1 MSILEWIENL
11 DTNQK
16 KILFV
21 YGDIGSGKYYYLK
34 TNLKK
39 YEIRTFNYIDFYSSK
54 DIVKVILNINNFN
67 NLNYMINGNKK
78 PIIIIKEIEF
88 IKSSYIKN
96 ILKLLN
102 IKKNKNQKINV
113 PIILIGSGKCIKKI
127 KDLKDSCD
135 IIKFEINKKEIKNYI
150 KKKFKKIP
158 IKNMYI
164 KNNYNQNKINLIY
177 DFLNNNKKNIHNI
190 DILIKNLDY
199 NIELYDNV
207 KELLVKKKNIKDVL
221 KYYHLE
227 KILLP
232 LLIHE
237 NYRTFIL
244 KNIKKKEDQPKCI
257 KLIANNLMKSDMINE
272 YIFNNHVWNI
282 QDLFAILNCQYTSYI
297 INTKFENKS
306 KITIPKLNYTKIL
319 TKNSMIFSNFNQYK
333 ILLHKIKYIHNFD
346 QILIEYLNKNLL
358 IFLLNNTYY
367 GLEYLNKLNLDNKDL
382 LKIIKFSKIYHISED
397 NLKNKSIILKKL
409 KGLKK

>member
-11 DTNQK
+11 DTNKK
-16 KILFV
+16 KILFI
-21 YGDIGSGKYYYLK
+21 YGDVGSGKYYYLK
-34 TNLKK
+34 NNLNN
-39 YEIRTFNYIDFYSSK
+39 YEIRTFSYIDFYSNK
-54 DIVKVILNINNFN
+54 DIIKIILNINNFN
-67 NLNYMINGNKK
+67 NLFYMINKNKK
-78 PIIIIKEIEF
+78 PIIIIKEVEF

-135 IIKFEINKKEIKNYI
+135 IIKFEVNQKEIKNDI
-150 KKKFKKIP
+150 KKKFKKFH
-158 IKNMYI
+158 IKNIYL

-177 DFLNNNKKNIHNI
+177 NFLNNNNKNNLKII
-190 DILIKNLDY
+190 IKNLDY

-207 KELLVKKKNIKDVL
+207 KELLLKEKNIKDVL
-221 KYYHLE
+221 KYYSLE

-237 NYRTFIL
+237 NYRLFIFKKL
-244 KNIKKKEDQPKCI
+244 KKKEDYSKCI
-257 KLIANNLMKSDMINE
+257 KLISNNLMKSDIINE
-272 YIFNNHVWNI
+272 YIFNSHTWNI

-297 INTKFENKS
+297 INSKFQNKS

-333 ILLHKIKYIHNFD
+333 SLLHKIKYIHNFD

-367 GLEYLNKLNLDNKDL
+367 GIIYLNKLNLDNKDL
-382 LKIIKFSKIYHISED
+382 LKIIKFSKIYHINED
-397 NLKNKSIILKKL
+397 NLKNKNIILKKIKL
-409 KGLKK
+409 LKK